1 MSIKSAKKLG
11 FWMALSMMIGSIV
24 GVGIFFKAQGIL
36 RANDWSGWSTLTS
49 WILGGVMSLAAAIS
63 FSEIGS
69 MKLGVV
75 KSLGGWAEATSGKK
89 FGYFTRFNYAFFYY
103 AIYVFVLAAFS
114 GEVFFKLLDTFN
126 VMDISKLGVW
136 APILLGFGL
145 MIFFILMNFFSI
157 KTSGYFQ
164 LITTILKWIPLVSV
178 AVIGLSF
185 ATTNNIPSTDGTF
198 GQNAFTNGHK
208 FTLTGMLAAVPAVL
222 FAYDA
227 FLSAPNMRNKLEKP
241 EKIPFIILVGMIS
254 VFTLYMLIALA
265 ATLHGS
271 GNVASGDASTIWGQ
285 VFSAEVSKWIGKI
298 AIVFLA
304 ISTFGV
310 TNGMVAS
317 ATQVISM
324 AVDSESFMGVRK
336 LRRRFG
342 EVKTQLI
349 YILFITI
356 FWGLVISIPA
366 MILNTDTF
374 IDGVSNFPVISF
386 FGIYAWVILKYT
398 LQRKRF
404 STHKINN
411 ILFYTMS
418 WLAIIGIT
426 FFVGYE
432 VIYDFMVG
440 AWMHQFAEVKGW
452 GLYVGSRSM
461 IQWEKSVIFMVFSA
475 IFFITP
481 YLNKIGMK
489 KFCNQEAYISTI

>member
-36 RANDWSGWSTLTS
+36 RANDWSGWSTLAS
-49 WILGGVMSLAAAIS
+49 WVLGGVMSLAAAIS

-89 FGYFTRFNYAFFYY
+89 FGYFVRFNYAFFYY
-103 AIYVFVLAAFS
+103 AVYVFVLAAFS

-126 VMDISKLGVW
+126 VMDISKIGVW

-145 MIFFILMNFFSI
+145 MIFFVLMNFFSV

-185 ATTNNIPSTDGTF
+185 ATTNNIPSSDGTF

-208 FTLTGMLAAVPAVL
+208 FTFTGMLAAVPAVL

-285 VFSAEVSKWIGKI
+285 VFSADVAKWIGKI

-310 TNGMVAS
+310 TNGMIAS

-324 AVDSESFMGVRK
+324 AVDAETFMGVRK
-336 LRRRFG
+336 LRRKFG
-342 EVKTQLI
+342 ETKTQLF
-349 YILFITI
+349 YILFIGI

-366 MILNTDTF
+366 IILNSDTF

-418 WLAIIGIT
+418 WIAIIGIA

-432 VIYDFMVG
+432 LIYDFMIG
-440 AWMHQFAEVKGW
+440 AWTHQNDATSW
-452 GLYVGSRSM
+452 GLYMGSRA
-461 IQWEKSVIFMVFSA
+461 ILRWEASVIFMVFTA